1 MGGPPISRS
10 TSDDGRREP
19 PDLRDR
25 HHAVRHHAV
34 AHPLVPNARAVSPD
48 VEDRIVR
55 LRETLACLPSSRAGL
70 TVEDTITS
78 SALDL
83 VAQCDRVIAAK
94 GGLFSAVG

>member
-1 MGGPPISRS
+1 
-10 TSDDGRREP
+10 
-19 PDLRDR
+19 
-25 HHAVRHHAV
+25 VRHHA
-34 AHPLVPNARAVSPD
+34 AAYPLAPNARAVGPE

-83 VAQCDRVIAAK
+83 VAHCDRVIAAK
-94 GGLFSAVG
+94 GGLFSEVR

>member
-1 MGGPPISRS
+1 MARAGIEPATFRFSGGV
-10 TSDDGRREP
+10 
-19 PDLRDR
+19 L
-25 HHAVRHHAV
+25 AV
-34 AHPLVPNARAVSPD
+34 AHPLVPNARAVSPE
-48 VEDRIVR
+48 VEDRLVR

-94 GGLFSAVG
+94 GGLFSEVR